1 MKTAPFQSHLVV
13 EAVMGMGEGGGGE
26 GGGVIHEI
34 NKLLG
39 QAYWLLGFSW
49 ILVEKIC
56 FSCFWN
62 IDPPILHPY

>member
-13 EAVMGMGEGGGGE
+13 EAVMGMGEGGGGGR

-39 QAYWLLGFSW
+39 QAY
-49 ILVEKIC
+49 
-56 FSCFWN
+56 
-62 IDPPILHPY
+62 

>member
-13 EAVMGMGEGGGGE
+13 EAVMGMGEGGGR

-39 QAYWLLGFSW
+39 QAY
-49 ILVEKIC
+49 
-56 FSCFWN
+56 
-62 IDPPILHPY
+62 